1 MCLLFLYAYKYSLTT
16 CKFWTNFK
24 DISCSLMHIS
34 VLTLE
39 CIHVL
44 AGMPITVSFGFVSKN
59 KFTSFCFWKTYWL
72 NGHRQIVIH
81 IPLALHYSQEHWGF
95 GNHAKRQTFVAAMKS
110 WSSGE
115 ILNRWVQLHMQTYR
129 NIDLPDQP
137 FSPVL
142 NWACHLG

>member
-1 MCLLFLYAYKYSLTT
+1 MAPSGDSCKNTSHYNFTSSNISTKKNEKKNKLALVCLLFLYAYKYSLTT

-59 KFTSFCFWKTYWL
+59 KFTSFCF
-72 NGHRQIVIH
+72 
-81 IPLALHYSQEHWGF
+81 
-95 GNHAKRQTFVAAMKS
+95 
-110 WSSGE
+110 
-115 ILNRWVQLHMQTYR
+115 
-129 NIDLPDQP
+129 
-137 FSPVL
+137 
-142 NWACHLG
+142 